1 MRTSHLVTAIALS
14 AGLLATGVTIAPAF
28 AQNAPIDSAATASTA
43 ERGNWLSIP
52 QIHDKVVAAGYRDIS
67 EIEREDNAYEV
78 KAIDR
83 DGRKVKLV
91 VDPTNGDLVRADRK
105 GRDGRRG
112 DDSGARSTSDSDRDT
127 ERDNRREDGRE
138 AERGTER
145 NSEFDPSARLTRPGL
160 GV

>member
-1 MRTSHLVTAIALS
+1 MRTSHLVTAIAIS
-14 AGLLATGVTIAPAF
+14 AGLLATGLTVAPVF
-28 AQNAPIDSAATASTA
+28 AQNVATDSAA

-52 QIHDKVVAAGYRDIS
+52 QIHEKIVAAGYRDIS

-91 VDPTNGDLVRADRK
+91 VDPTNGDLVRTDRK

-112 DDSGARSTSDSDRDT
+112 DDSGARPTSDS
-127 ERDNRREDGRE
+127 ERGVEHGIRREDGRG
-138 AERGTER
+138 AERGAER
-145 NSEFDPSARLTRPGL
+145 NSELDPGTRLTRRGL

>member
-1 MRTSHLVTAIALS
+1 MRTSHLVTAIAIS
-14 AGLLATGVTIAPAF
+14 AGLLATGVTVAPVF
-28 AQNAPIDSAATASTA
+28 AQNTVTDSAA

-91 VDPTNGDLVRADRK
+91 VDPTNGDIVRTDRK

-112 DDSGARSTSDSDRDT
+112 NDSSGRPTSDS
-127 ERDNRREDGRE
+127 ERGL
-138 AERGTER
+138 ERGTER
-145 NSEFDPSARLTRPGL
+145 NSELDPGARLARPDR

>member
-1 MRTSHLVTAIALS
+1 MRTSHLVTAIAIS
-14 AGLLATGVTIAPAF
+14 AGLLATGVTIAPVF
-28 AQNAPIDSAATASTA
+28 AQNVATDSAA

-52 QIHDKVVAAGYRDIS
+52 QIHDKVIAAGYRDIS

-91 VDPTNGDLVRADRK
+91 VDPTNGDLVRIDRK
-105 GRDGRRG
+105 ERDGRRG
-112 DDSGARSTSDSDRDT
+112 DDSDARPTGDSDRDM
-127 ERDNRREDGRE
+127 ERDNRREDGRG
-138 AERGTER
+138 AER
-145 NSEFDPSARLTRPGL
+145 NSELDTGARLTRPGL

>member
-28 AQNAPIDSAATASTA
+28 AQNAATDSAA

-112 DDSGARSTSDSDRDT
+112 DDSGGRPTSDSDR
-127 ERDNRREDGRE
+127 GL
-138 AERGTER
+138 ERGAEQ
-145 NSEFDPSARLTRPGL
+145 NSELDPGARLTRPGL